1 MIGVFKD
8 NKVLASLNYYT
19 KELRYI
25 NLHKKI
31 EEWLNTMNEFT
42 ILEVMKYDDDD
53 KLLIQYE
60 LKTFGKS

>member
-8 NKVLASLNYYT
+8 NKVLASLNYNT
-19 KELRYI
+19 KELKYI

-60 LKTFGKS
+60 LKTSGKS